1 MALNTNESPAD
12 QCAARH
18 IGLEI
23 VRDRGHA
30 DQYGVPRQESASASG
45 PASRRFADTLRCTHS
60 SPLKSSPPKEVI
72 MSKRTPHV
80 FSFESPYELT
90 DTVDTFRDVLCDVY
104 AGYAGRD
111 VVLALQP
118 DQAPPLTSELYVRAP
133 AAPHS
138 PGHDLIEFVVGNRA
152 HTYWAATITFVQ
164 NGSLTLGEVNLDRP
178 KIDLRRTAAGFKLN
192 EYLVL
197 RDRLPGALRSRLG
210 FIITKLDFS

>member
-1 MALNTNESPAD
+1 
-12 QCAARH
+12 
-18 IGLEI
+18 
-23 VRDRGHA
+23 
-30 DQYGVPRQESASASG
+30 
-45 PASRRFADTLRCTHS
+45 
-60 SPLKSSPPKEVI
+60 

-80 FSFESPYELT
+80 FSFESPYELA

-138 PGHDLIEFVVGNRA
+138 PGHDLIDFVVGNRA
-152 HTYWAATITFVQ
+152 QTYWAATITFVQ
-164 NGSLTLGEVNLDRP
+164 HGSMTLGEVNLDRP
-178 KIDLRRTAAGFKLN
+178 KIDLRRTAAGFKLD

-197 RDRLPGALRSRLG
+197 RDRLPGALRNRLG
-210 FIITKLDFS
+210 FIITRLDFS

>member
-1 MALNTNESPAD
+1 MATNPNEPLTRACSA
-12 QCAARH
+12 H
-18 IGLEI
+18 LIGLEM

-30 DQYGVPRQESASASG
+30 NQYGVPRNAVTSPSGLASLRLSAA
-45 PASRRFADTLRCTHS
+45 LRCTRP
-60 SPLKSSPPKEVI
+60 SPTEEVI

-80 FSFESPYELT
+80 FSFESPYGLT

-164 NGSLTLGEVNLDRP
+164 NGSMTLGGVNLDRP
-178 KIDLRRTAAGFKLN
+178 KRAIRETHSSLKMD

-197 RDRLPGALRSRLG
+197 RDRLPGALRQRMG
-210 FIITKLDFS
+210 VIITKLDFS

>member
-1 MALNTNESPAD
+1 MPPNPNESSAD
-12 QCAARH
+12 QCAAQRT
-18 IGLEI
+18 GLEI

-30 DQYGVPRQESASASG
+30 DQYAVPRQASASATG
-45 PASRRFADTLRCTHS
+45 PASRRFGYSLRCTH
-60 SPLKSSPPKEVI
+60 SSPPKEVI

-104 AGYAGRD
+104 AGDAGRD

-152 HTYWAATITFVQ
+152 QTYWAATITFVQ
-164 NGSLTLGEVNLDRP
+164 NGSMTLGEVNLDRP
-178 KIDLRRTAAGFKLN
+178 KRAIRETFSSLKMD

-197 RDRLPGALRSRLG
+197 RDRLPGALRQRLG
-210 FIITKLDFS
+210 FIITNLDFS

>member
-1 MALNTNESPAD
+1 
-12 QCAARH
+12 
-18 IGLEI
+18 
-23 VRDRGHA
+23 
-30 DQYGVPRQESASASG
+30 
-45 PASRRFADTLRCTHS
+45 
-60 SPLKSSPPKEVI
+60 

-111 VVLALQP
+111 VVLSLQP
-118 DQAPPLTSELYVRAP
+118 DQAPPLTSELYVRTP

-138 PGHDLIEFVVGNRA
+138 PGHDLIEFVVGSRA
-152 HTYWAATITFVQ
+152 QTYWAAAITFVQ
-164 NGSLTLGEVNLDRP
+164 NGSRTLGEVNLDRP
-178 KIDLRRTAAGFKLN
+178 KRAIRETYSSLKMD